1 MGDVLCDMKERALKE
16 TNPHIMTIA
25 TLTGHAVLANGPYTN
40 VMDNGPAKREAF
52 AQGLQSTGDLFG
64 DMFEI
69 STIRREDW
77 DFIKDKSG
85 EFVTVLQCN
94 NAASSRTPRGHQFPA
109 AFMMTVAGLDKH
121 MVASEQPL
129 KYSHLDIAG
138 SAGNLPDP
146 TTASAVPAIVKWLSG

>member
-1 MGDVLCDMKERALKE
+1 MAMVDVLCDMKERALKE

-69 STIRREDW
+69 STIRREDF
-77 DFIKDKSG
+77 DFIKD
-85 EFVTVLQCN
+85 
-94 NAASSRTPRGHQFPA
+94 
-109 AFMMTVAGLDKH
+109 
-121 MVASEQPL
+121 
-129 KYSHLDIAG
+129 G
-138 SAGNLPDP
+138 SC
-146 TTASAVPAIVKWLSG
+146 KWLLAWTSICAAQRSQSSTPTLMWPGLMDHCQALPPAPPSSLLPCTLPIEEHYLCYE